1 MLVDVIIILLFV
13 KLFEYISFI
22 GIYGFIM
29 LVFGKIVLFNLAHRT
44 FDKPFAIIENL
55 HD

>member
-13 KLFEYISFI
+13 KLFEYISSI

-29 LVFGKIVLFNLAHRT
+29 LVLGKIVLFNLVHRT
-44 FDKPFAIIENL
+44 LDKPLPIIENL